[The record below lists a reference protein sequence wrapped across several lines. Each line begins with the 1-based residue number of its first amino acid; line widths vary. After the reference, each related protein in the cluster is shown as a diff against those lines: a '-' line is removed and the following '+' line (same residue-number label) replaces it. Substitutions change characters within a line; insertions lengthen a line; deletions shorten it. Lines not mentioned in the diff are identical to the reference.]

1 MKLYGDPFLVPVKF
15 KKMQTRRAVKF
26 KPSRLPLGDSR
37 LIAGAQKKIEG
48 KREKIIM
55 AGQQRISFQEHR
67 RCTTCLNA
75 E

>member
-1 MKLYGDPFLVPVKF
+1 MNRICKESWMVVLLFE
-15 KKMQTRRAVKF
+15 
-26 KPSRLPLGDSR
+26 KPGKEREQEEAPCRKNVESEGKD
-37 LIAGAQKKIEG
+37 QKKKIEG
-48 KREKIIM
+48 KREKIII